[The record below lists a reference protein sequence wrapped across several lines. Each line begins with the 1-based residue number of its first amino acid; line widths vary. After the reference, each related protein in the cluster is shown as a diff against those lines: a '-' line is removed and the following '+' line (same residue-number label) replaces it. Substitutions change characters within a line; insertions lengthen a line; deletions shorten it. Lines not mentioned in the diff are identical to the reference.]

1 MAEVPEENRGPSI
14 GALHE
19 VRAHFS
25 DPDAMQAAVARLET
39 SGFDR
44 ADLSLPEAAPRP
56 EEDTPEW
63 GAKAVDTEEDARQT
77 RTLRTSGA
85 ATLAG
90 MAAAGV
96 VIASGGAAAPAVA
109 AAVAGAGVAGGLA
122 HGFSR
127 SASRDEQAE
136 REQRAAAGALI
147 LSVHTASVAKR
158 AEAEAILREAGGM
171 KVEVLGGGPQPDRYD
186 EAVEQSFPA
195 SDPPAASGIT
205 GPRAAHPG
213 SRER

>member
-1 MAEVPEENRGPSI
+1 MAEVPEENRGPPI

-39 SGFDR
+39 CGFDR

-63 GAKAVDTEEDARQT
+63 GAKAVDTEEDARQA
-77 RTLRTSGA
+77 RTLQTSGA

-96 VIASGGAAAPAVA
+96 VIERSIVPAVPTRAGEA
-109 AAVAGAGVAGGLA
+109 A
-122 HGFSR
+122 
-127 SASRDEQAE
+127 SAN
-136 REQRAAAGALI
+136 
-147 LSVHTASVAKR
+147 
-158 AEAEAILREAGGM
+158 
-171 KVEVLGGGPQPDRYD
+171 
-186 EAVEQSFPA
+186 
-195 SDPPAASGIT
+195 AASGPVCGLT
-205 GPRAAHPG
+205 
-213 SRER
+213 